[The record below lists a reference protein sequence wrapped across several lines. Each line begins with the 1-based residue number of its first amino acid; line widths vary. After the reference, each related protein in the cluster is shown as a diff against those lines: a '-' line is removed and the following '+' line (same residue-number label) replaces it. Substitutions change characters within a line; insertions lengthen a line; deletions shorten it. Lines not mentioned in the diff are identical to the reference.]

1 MRIRFVVDQH
11 VRHAGAVQVVQR
23 GALVHVRHGQDQP
36 VDLMVHQPLHCRG
49 FDGGVV
55 AGGGQHDAVAGLARA
70 AFRAFKAFGEHGAAA
85 HAVGP
90 EAGALGQQGGVGVDR
105 ADHLQRRFGSQR
117 LTEAGTGGKRS
128 GSGHAAIQ
136 VEERRGRR
144 KHRAKLQ
151 AVDFKGMTMAQ
162 Q

>member
-1 MRIRFVVDQH
+1 MAQCSQVRDHVAGGGTIVDRGEGMRIRFVVDQH

-70 AFRAFKAFGEHGAAA
+70 AFRAFKAFGEHG
-85 HAVGP
+85 V
-90 EAGALGQQGGVGVDR
+90 
-105 ADHLQRRFGSQR
+105 
-117 LTEAGTGGKRS
+117 
-128 GSGHAAIQ
+128 
-136 VEERRGRR
+136 
-144 KHRAKLQ
+144 
-151 AVDFKGMTMAQ
+151 
-162 Q
+162 